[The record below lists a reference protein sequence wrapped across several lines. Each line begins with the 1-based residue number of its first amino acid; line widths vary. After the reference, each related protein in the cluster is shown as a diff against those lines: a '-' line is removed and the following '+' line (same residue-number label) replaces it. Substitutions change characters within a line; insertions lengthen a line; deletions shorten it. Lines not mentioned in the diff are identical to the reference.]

1 MSIRMLLAGL
11 VLLFLI
17 PIGETVLYALPWCGC
32 GYCSMSGG
40 GRCTCGPPYY
50 WCLEDLLAL
59 QLQASLHTYP
69 PETSTVPEVP
79 AFTKSDLT
87 ENVVHLAGGAHCL
100 HNKNVLHL
108 LGSAKEDMRYIPSRF
123 D

>member
-11 VLLFLI
+11 VLLFVI

-32 GYCSMSGG
+32 GYCSMAGS

-59 QLQASLHTYP
+59 QSQASLQNNP
-69 PETSTVPEVP
+69 AETTTVPEVP
-79 AFTKSDLT
+79 TFGKSDLT
-87 ENVVHLAGGAHCL
+87 ENVVYLVGRAQCL

-108 LGSAKEDMRYIPSRF
+108 LGTTKEEMSFTPSRF